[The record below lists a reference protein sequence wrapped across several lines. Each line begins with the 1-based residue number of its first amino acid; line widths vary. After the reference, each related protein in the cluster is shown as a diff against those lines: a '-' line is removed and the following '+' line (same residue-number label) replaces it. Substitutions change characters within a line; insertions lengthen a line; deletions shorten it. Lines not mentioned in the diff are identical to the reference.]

1 MLKKLFI
8 IAVISSALSACD
20 NDEQQLKAC
29 VAGGIN
35 KESCKVYIKL
45 QQQSNATRWAQR
57 LGNTAKQG

>member
-8 IAVISSALSACD
+8 VSVISLALSACD
-20 NDEQQLKAC
+20 NDNTQLKAC

-35 KESCKVYIKL
+35 KESCKVYIEL
-45 QQQSNATRWAQR
+45 QQQSNAAQWAQR